1 MTQTLIPFDRNPRLR
16 RRSARAGTGQ
26 VYYGY
31 ALRRLLAAEPPVSK
45 RDRDQ
50 QMTWLVVAMVV
61 PAAVLAAALIVGYAR

>member
-61 PAAVLAAALIVGYAR
+61 PAAVLAAALIVSFGR

>member
-45 RDRDQ
+45 RDRDA
-50 QMTWLVVAMVV
+50 MFGWWLAFMLV
-61 PAAVLAAALIVGYAR
+61 PIAVIAAALIVGYAR